1 MDLNKTTLSEQIY
14 QILKEDILTQRIPL
28 GEKLTLK
35 MLKERFEVSSTPIR
49 DALTRLT
56 EEGLVRYYSNIGVN
70 VISPGRTDLQ
80 ELYQF
85 MGDLDALAILYSSR
99 SKDLSEI
106 LKELEENI
114 ELTRVILEKEKLT
127 QEETSLW
134 ISHSDRFHLIFYDYC
149 HNTRL
154 AVAAGRLR
162 SRLTIFSNA
171 YETGSLPQT
180 TIFRAHEEIFSLYKE
195 RHFQEAADRMRL
207 HLEESLQFALEALDS
222 MAE

>member
-70 VISPGRTDLQ
+70 VISPGRSDLQ

-114 ELTRVILEKEKLT
+114 GLTRVILEKEKLT

-134 ISHSDRFHLIFYDYC
+134 ISHYDRFHLIFYDYC

-154 AVAAGRLR
+154 AVAARRLR
-162 SRLTIFSNA
+162 SQLTIFSNA

>member
-56 EEGLVRYYSNIGVN
+56 EEGACPLLFQYRRQCHQPRQNRPSGAVPVYGGSRC
-70 VISPGRTDLQ
+70 PGHSLQ
-80 ELYQF
+80 FQIERPF
-85 MGDLDALAILYSSR
+85 GDFKGAGRKHWADQSDSG
-99 SKDLSEI
+99 
-106 LKELEENI
+106 
-114 ELTRVILEKEKLT
+114 EKLT

-162 SRLTIFSNA
+162 SQLTIFSNA

>member
-106 LKELEENI
+106 LK
-114 ELTRVILEKEKLT
+114 
-127 QEETSLW
+127 
-134 ISHSDRFHLIFYDYC
+134 
-149 HNTRL
+149 
-154 AVAAGRLR
+154 
-162 SRLTIFSNA
+162 
-171 YETGSLPQT
+171 
-180 TIFRAHEEIFSLYKE
+180 
-195 RHFQEAADRMRL
+195 
-207 HLEESLQFALEALDS
+207 
-222 MAE
+222 

>member
-1 MDLNKTTLSEQIY
+1 
-14 QILKEDILTQRIPL
+14 
-28 GEKLTLK
+28 
-35 MLKERFEVSSTPIR
+35 MLFRSPIR

-114 ELTRVILEKEKLT
+114 GLTRVILEKEKLT

-162 SRLTIFSNA
+162 SQLTIFSNA

-180 TIFRAHEEIFSLYKE
+180 TIFRAHEEIFSLYKK

-207 HLEESLQFALEALDS
+207 HLEEALQFALEALDS

>member
-127 QEETSLW
+127 QEEASLW

-162 SRLTIFSNA
+162 SQLTIFSNA
-171 YETGSLPQT
+171 YETGSLPQA

-195 RHFQEAADRMRL
+195 RHFQEAAGRMRL

>member
-134 ISHSDRFHLIFYDYC
+134 ISHSDRFHLILYDYC
-149 HNTRL
+149 Q
-154 AVAAGRLR
+154 
-162 SRLTIFSNA
+162 LTIFSNA

>member
-1 MDLNKTTLSEQIY
+1 
-14 QILKEDILTQRIPL
+14 
-28 GEKLTLK
+28 

-162 SRLTIFSNA
+162 SQLTIFSNA

>member
-114 ELTRVILEKEKLT
+114 ELTRVILEIK
-127 QEETSLW
+127 
-134 ISHSDRFHLIFYDYC
+134 
-149 HNTRL
+149 
-154 AVAAGRLR
+154 
-162 SRLTIFSNA
+162 
-171 YETGSLPQT
+171 
-180 TIFRAHEEIFSLYKE
+180 
-195 RHFQEAADRMRL
+195 ADPGGN
-207 HLEESLQFALEALDS
+207 FPLDQPF
-222 MAE
+222 

>member
-134 ISHSDRFHLIFYDYC
+134 ISHSDRFHLIF
-149 HNTRL
+149 
-154 AVAAGRLR
+154 
-162 SRLTIFSNA
+162 
-171 YETGSLPQT
+171 
-180 TIFRAHEEIFSLYKE
+180 
-195 RHFQEAADRMRL
+195 
-207 HLEESLQFALEALDS
+207 
-222 MAE
+222 

>member
-56 EEGLVRYYSNIGVN
+56 EEGLVRYYSTIGVN

-99 SKDLSEI
+99 SEDLSEI

-114 ELTRVILEKEKLT
+114 GLTRVILEKEKLT

-162 SRLTIFSNA
+162 SQLTIFSNA

-222 MAE
+222 MAG